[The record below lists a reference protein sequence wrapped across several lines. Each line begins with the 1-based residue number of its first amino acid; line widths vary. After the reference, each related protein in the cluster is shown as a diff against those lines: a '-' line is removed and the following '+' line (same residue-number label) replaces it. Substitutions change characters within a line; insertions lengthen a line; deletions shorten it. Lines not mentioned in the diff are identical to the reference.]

1 MAVAFTHEQ
10 FLAERLSGIGA
21 SDAGI
26 IMGVGLR
33 TPYDLWREKTG
44 RRPSAD
50 LQGIPRVYW
59 GTKLEDLVAAEFAQR
74 HPTWNVRRR
83 RYAVRSKRPEW
94 QFALAHL
101 DRTVRDDTALVPL
114 EIKTSQDF
122 DEWESGI
129 PHYYVGQVQHQLAVT
144 GAPYAYVAALL
155 SGYDYRERIVPR
167 DDAYTLRLWNARRSS
182 GSSCRPT
189 RSRP

>member
-1 MAVAFTHEQ
+1 MAVAFSREQ
-10 FLAERLSGIGA
+10 FLAERLSGIGS

-26 IMGVGLR
+26 IMGVGFR

-74 HPTWNVRRR
+74 HPTWSVRRR
-83 RYAVRSKRPEW
+83 RYAVRSNRAEW

-122 DEWESGI
+122 DE
-129 PHYYVGQVQHQLAVT
+129 
-144 GAPYAYVAALL
+144 L
-155 SGYDYRERIVPR
+155 SI
-167 DDAYTLRLWNARRSS
+167 RR
-182 GSSCRPT
+182 C
-189 RSRP
+189 